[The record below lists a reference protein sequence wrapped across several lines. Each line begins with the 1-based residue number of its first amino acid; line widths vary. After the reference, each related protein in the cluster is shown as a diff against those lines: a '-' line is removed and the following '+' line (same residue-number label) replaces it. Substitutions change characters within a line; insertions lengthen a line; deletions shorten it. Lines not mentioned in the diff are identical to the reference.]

1 MRSKQFTQHQKIIGY
16 MIARKDQQEWFY
28 AYDFMPPRMT
38 LDYVYC
44 VGYEATARF
53 AELAGKYP
61 DMIESVS
68 DGKYKKR
75 RIRWDTMSQWLPQLD
90 KDLRYMF
97 HRARLTKDISRENEP
112 TKEQVY
118 NDPEPRQAPEPPRT
132 MKMTAVYKRKAMGQ
146 TDYEKDKEYEL
157 ELERL
162 AMGQPI
168 KILKPIERTY
178 SDIKSFKRDW
188 RITP

>member
-16 MIARKDQQEWFY
+16 IIARKDQQEWFY

-38 LDYVYC
+38 LDYIYC

-75 RIRWDTMSQWLPQLD
+75 RIRWDTMPAWLPQLD

-97 HRARLTKDISRENEP
+97 HRAKLTKDISREKP
-112 TKEQVY
+112 TKDQVY
-118 NDPEPRQAPEPPRT
+118 NDPEPRKAPEPPRT
-132 MKMTAVYKRKAMGQ
+132 MKLRGMYKKKKMGVQ
-146 TDYEKDKEYEL
+146 DPEKDTEYDIEI
-157 ELERL
+157 ERMV
-162 AMGQPI
+162 MGQPI
-168 KILKPIERTY
+168 KMVKPVERSY
-178 SDIKSFKRDW
+178 SDIKHFKTEW
-188 RITP
+188 RII